1 MEMQTISVIDS
12 VNECVNESVVKHA
25 SYIDC
30 LLQTNSGT
38 IGCSKIM
45 LATRS
50 NFFHNIF
57 SQKHNVGKFV
67 NIVLTDCSFDAVKS
81 AVDVILGMEVVATSK
96 NINRVKHLLNKW
108 QVKIKSLPTPSGVSD
123 MEDKSEGKRESRVHF
138 AEIAENEVNVSDIP
152 IKRTRMNE
160 SKDPKPANVSKE
172 EVDARSSKAS
182 DADSLLDWTITTS
195 DVDVTSFRHSVI
207 KRDGN
212 KFKYKCDLCDNICN
226 MYGLVKKHFFQTHK
240 DFTNVS
246 KILVDA
252 EFERKIIDSSL
263 TDIGKLVKKIKS

>member
-1 MEMQTISVIDS
+1 MRI
-12 VNECVNESVVKHA
+12 
-25 SYIDC
+25 
-30 LLQTNSGT
+30 
-38 IGCSKIM
+38 
-45 LATRS
+45 
-50 NFFHNIF
+50 
-57 SQKHNVGKFV
+57 
-67 NIVLTDCSFDAVKS
+67 
-81 AVDVILGMEVVATSK
+81 
-96 NINRVKHLLNKW
+96 
-108 QVKIKSLPTPSGVSD
+108 
-123 MEDKSEGKRESRVHF
+123 
-138 AEIAENEVNVSDIP
+138 
-152 IKRTRMNE
+152 NE
-160 SKDPKPANVSKE
+160 SKDSKSAKASKE
-172 EVDARSSKAS
+172 VDSQVDARSSKAS
-182 DADSLLDWTITTS
+182 DVDSLLDWTNSTS